1 MIQKN
6 PVYRFIMT
14 FLALLGTFV
23 IYGIMAMLH
32 YMAWTGQILP
42 LDAPYAGGLFL
53 FGVPTFGGAPIG
65 IHVFN
70 HALWGIP
77 AALAYAVFLRI
88 MLGGSIHWLR
98 LLCLYVATVAMGY
111 IFAMYDWSGIL
122 RPGEALLWAYGL
134 WFLVGLLIVRDWVVR
149 P

>member
-6 PVYRFIMT
+6 PVYRFVMI
-14 FLALLGTFV
+14 FLALLGTLV
-23 IYGIMAMLH
+23 VYGIMAMLH
-32 YMAWTGQILP
+32 FMAWTGQILP
-42 LDAPYAGGLFL
+42 LDGPYATTLLFL
-53 FGVPTFGGAPIG
+53 GIPTFGGAPIV

-77 AALAYAVFLRI
+77 AALCYAIVLRI

-98 LLCLYVATVAMGY
+98 LLALYVATVVMGF
-111 IFAMYDWSGIL
+111 ILAMYDWSGIIP
-122 RPGEALLWAYGL
+122 PGEALLWAYGL
-134 WFLVGLLIVRDWVVR
+134 WFLAGLFIVRDWVVR